1 MTLINYIWFFLIF
14 IGIIVSIVNGNIDS
28 INAVVIEDTQEA
40 VKFAISLTGVMAVW
54 LGLMNIAN
62 KSGLINAFSRILRPI
77 TKLLFPEIPQN
88 HPAISAIIMNMVTN
102 MFGAGNSAT
111 ALGIKAMEEMNKLN
125 TDKKKAS
132 NTMCMFLVINM
143 SSIQLV
149 PLTVLKIRA
158 DAGSLNPTEIIGT
171 SLIATTISTLVGI
184 ISVKIFQLRG

>member
-1 MTLINYIWFFLIF
+1 MINYIWFFLIF
-14 IGIIVSIVNGNIDS
+14 IGIVVSIINGNIDS
-28 INAVVIEDTQEA
+28 INTVIIEDTQEA
-40 VKFAISLTGVMAVW
+40 VKFAISLTGIMAVW

-77 TKLLFPEIPQN
+77 TRLLFPELPKN

-125 TDKKKAS
+125 ADKKRAS
-132 NTMCMFLVINM
+132 NAMCMFLVINM

>member
-1 MTLINYIWFFLIF
+1 MINYIWFFLIF
-14 IGIIVSIVNGNIDS
+14 IGIIVSIINGNIDS
-28 INAVVIEDTQEA
+28 INTVIIEDTQEA
-40 VKFAISLTGVMAVW
+40 VKFAISLTGIMAVW

-77 TKLLFPEIPQN
+77 TRLLFPELPQN

-125 TDKKKAS
+125 ADKKKAS
-132 NTMCMFLVINM
+132 NAMCMFLVINM